1 MHLTSWQRKFAGDEC
16 FERITNFVLTWK
28 LKMKAEELVLL
39 VQLCEPYLTSVP
51 VGELLRFSRVE
62 NLQSVS
68 EIYMIY
74 MTENID
80 SNFLS
85 ALHPLHPIIVF
96 QNFILM
102 G

>member
-1 MHLTSWQRKFAGDEC
+1 
-16 FERITNFVLTWK
+16 
-28 LKMKAEELVLL
+28 MKAEELVLL

-51 VGELLRFSRVE
+51 VGELFRFSRVE

-74 MTENID
+74 MTENIV